1 MPKTKGFLRTER
13 LFYILQYLTNHD
25 TATASELASHCQTS
39 VRSIYRDM
47 KSLEELGVYY
57 QSEGRNG
64 YKLLYQ
70 PVKTGGRLTNEEWM
84 ALTLFPM
91 LSEGI
96 TSGDHPF
103 HQAYRKG
110 LEKVMSY
117 VQQDGGLS
125 SAGGGLGERIRLHA
139 RPKDSSQIKVMPSL
153 LTAIS
158 ENRVIDVTYYTIHRD
173 RETERRLDPY
183 YLVPRE
189 GHLYLVA
196 YCHFRKDIRV
206 FRLSRF
212 QEVKVS
218 EETFKIPRTFNI
230 DDFLENRWSI
240 IADDEET
247 TFVVHFTEKAAR
259 YVLEGEFHVETKRE
273 LQKDKSLLL
282 TVTVQSRQEFL
293 RWVRSFGADA
303 EVIKPESVRKQLS
316 EEYKQMAERYG
327 SGKH

>member
-1 MPKTKGFLRTER
+1 MAKTKGFLRAER
-13 LFYILQYLTNHD
+13 LFYILQYLTNRE
-25 TATASELASHCQTS
+25 TATAAELAEHCQTS

-47 KSLEELGVYY
+47 KTLEELGIYY

-70 PVKTGGRLTNEEWM
+70 PVQTGGRLTKEEWM

-110 LEKVMSY
+110 VEKIMNF
-117 VQQDGGLS
+117 VQKDGGLS
-125 SAGGGLGERIRLHA
+125 AGEGGLGERIRLHA
-139 RPKDSSQIKVMPSL
+139 RPRDSAQIKVMPSL
-153 LTAIS
+153 LSAIS
-158 ENRVIDVTYYTIHRD
+158 ENQAIDVDYYSIYRD
-173 RETERRLDPY
+173 KETKRRLNPY

-212 QEVKVS
+212 KQVKVT
-218 EETFKIPRTFNI
+218 EETFQLPRSFDI
-230 DDFLENRWSI
+230 DDFLARRWSI
-240 IADDEET
+240 IADDDDT
-247 TFVVHFTEKAAR
+247 TFVVRFTDKAAR
-259 YVLEGEFHVETKRE
+259 YVLEGEYHVETKRVP
-273 LQKDKSLLL
+273 QDDGSLIL
-282 TVTVQSRQEFL
+282 TVTVQSEQEFL
-293 RWVRSFGADA
+293 RWVRSFGLEA
-303 EVIKPESVRKQLS
+303 EVLEPLNVRENLVHQ
-316 EEYKQMAERYG
+316 YKEMVKLYE
-327 SGKH
+327 KN

>member
-1 MPKTKGFLRTER
+1 MAKAKGFLRAER
-13 LFYILQYLTNHD
+13 LFYILQYLTNRE
-25 TATASELASHCQTS
+25 TATAAELADHCQTS

-47 KSLEELGVYY
+47 KTLDDLGVYY

-70 PVKTGGRLTNEEWM
+70 PVQTGGKLTKEEWM

-110 LEKVMSY
+110 VEKIMSI
-117 VQQDGGLS
+117 VQKDGGMS
-125 SAGGGLGERIRLHA
+125 SGEGGLGERIRLHA
-139 RPKDSSQIKVMPSL
+139 RPRDSAQIKVMPAL

-158 ENRVIDVTYYTIHRD
+158 ENKAIDVDYYSIHRD
-173 RETERRLDPY
+173 KETKRRLNPY

-196 YCHFRKDIRV
+196 YCHFREDTRV

-212 QEVKVS
+212 QDVVVT
-218 EETFKIPRTFNI
+218 EETFKLPRSFNI
-230 DDFLENRWSI
+230 DDFLSHRWSI

-247 TFVVHFTEKAAR
+247 TFVVRFTEKAAR
-259 YVLEGEFHVETKRE
+259 YVLEGEYHVETKRE
-273 LQKDKSLLL
+273 SQQDGSLIL
-282 TVTVQSRQEFL
+282 TVTVESKQEFL
-293 RWVRSFGADA
+293 RWVRSFGTDG
-303 EVIKPESVRKQLS
+303 EVLEPLNVRDSLA
-316 EEYKQMAERYG
+316 EEYREMARRYEEK
-327 SGKH
+327 S